1 MSRFLNGLE
10 GEGEG
15 RKKRGRTEEYSSL
28 RSGLVDLVESG
39 LGVGDELDGMI
50 RRLSG
55 DAATYEE
62 GIDQSRRDL
71 DYFERKNPTAS
82 KLITGAGVG
91 ASLFIPGATAAK
103 IAQAG
108 TRTARSIKMGVAAS
122 AEGAAYGYL
131 AGRDEERFD
140 SALLGAGIGGAL
152 GAGVGRFLTK
162 GADEYAAVKKA
173 DSENIGVGGAIGGD
187 EGYKRK
193 GAVAER
199 RGQRSVNTSAKNRKI
214 RTYAD
219 FGENVPNDLKRNSI
233 LDTGEAISMTARNWG
248 INNIGLRPTVL
259 VQRAE
264 LGMRKARNENDFHF
278 ADSEEK
284 FKLLTENRKISLA
297 LSNLGKRP
305 IGPARKTLGEIEETV
320 TWDDVY
326 RQADSVDERE
336 ALDLYKTELDEALEL
351 DFDDWQGP
359 IGEKLYAPRSAF
371 GDGAQ
376 PEALEI
382 DEYGVVGNLGNLKN
396 PAEALRE
403 LRNDIS
409 DARVLRM
416 TFEEAGVDFAAV
428 SGKKKYAGLK
438 KKKKREQSRLEAQM
452 EEIEKAVKGEILASP
467 GNNARVADAA
477 SANMANLMR
486 SVYVASRTGGDALGA
501 QARKAAS
508 TALLATPTNAV
519 LNLGETV
526 TAPVVQNGIS
536 AAVRSFPQLIRSGIR
551 KQLGKEDQKWLNA
564 NQLGVPDDQFAGELM
579 NAGKKGFSK
588 WLTWASKGLYKYTG
602 TSGSHRMTQEAL
614 GNSAVKRGASLAKAG
629 KLEKLRK
636 HKGMDG
642 LTQSEF
648 DSTVRALKDFDEL
661 GYDKMPETSRRWL
674 GNFAGASMDEW
685 QAISPMSMP
694 KALLDNPNGRVG
706 YSMLSYMIINMN
718 NVVNNVG
725 RNIMK
730 VNKYGLN
737 SKEGQE
743 AFRTAQKNSASWLA
757 MFGVFAGIWD
767 DMRNT
772 LIADND
778 YEAEKILTF
787 EGVSNA
793 ALNQIASNLSGGLM
807 NIRAEQYGGELIDP
821 FNPAPV
827 GLTRDA
833 LNVGANMIGGVFGG
847 EVNVPAAARFVES
860 SVPGFSQA
868 NKLSR
873 MGMLDPDNFERLL
886 EGKRFRG
893 EKLLSE

>member
-1 MSRFLNGLE
+1 MSRFLDGLE
-10 GEGEG
+10 GKEES
-15 RKKRGRTEEYSSL
+15 RKKRGRTEGYSSL

-39 LGVGDELDGMI
+39 VGLGDELDGMI

-55 DAATYEE
+55 QAATLDE

-71 DYFERKNPTAS
+71 DYFERKNPVAS
-82 KLITGAGVG
+82 KLLTGAGIG
-91 ASLFIPGATAAK
+91 ASLIIPGATASK

-108 TRTARSIKMGVAAS
+108 TRAARSIKMGVATA
-122 AEGAAYGYL
+122 AEGAVYGAL
-131 AGRDEERFD
+131 AGRDEERLD
-140 SALLGAGIGGAL
+140 SALLGGAIGGAL

-199 RGQRSVNTSAKNRKI
+199 NGQKSVDTSAKI

-233 LDTGEAISMTARNWG
+233 LDTGEAITMTARNWG
-248 INNIGLRPTVL
+248 INNIGLRPAAL
-259 VQRAE
+259 IQRAE
-264 LGMRKARNENDFHF
+264 LGMRKARNENDFYF

-284 FKLLTENRKISLA
+284 FKLLGENRKIALA

-305 IGPARKTLGEIEETV
+305 IGPARKGLGEIEETV

-326 RQADSVDERE
+326 RQADSADER
-336 ALDLYKTELDEALEL
+336 AAIDLYKTELDEALEL
-351 DFDDWQGP
+351 DFDDWQGAL
-359 IGEKLYAPRSAF
+359 GDKLYSPRATF

-376 PEALEI
+376 PSALEV
-382 DEYGVVGNLGNLKN
+382 DDYGIVGNLSNLKN

-428 SGKKKYAGLK
+428 SGKKNYAGLK

-452 EEIEKAVKGEILASP
+452 EEIQKAVKGEILASP
-467 GNNARVADAA
+467 GNNALVADAV

-486 SVYVASRTGGDALGA
+486 SVYVASRTGGNALGA

-579 NAGKKGFSK
+579 NAGTKGFSK

-614 GNSAVKRGASLAKAG
+614 GNSAVKRGISLAKTG

-648 DSTVRALKDFDEL
+648 DSTVRALKDFDEM

-718 NVVNNVG
+718 NVANNVG
-725 RNIMK
+725 RNILK

-772 LIADND
+772 MLADND
-778 YEAEKILTF
+778 NYEVDKILTF

-793 ALNQIASNLSGGLM
+793 ALNQVFSNLSGGLV
-807 NIRAEQYGGELIDP
+807 NIRAEQYGGQIIDP

-833 LNVGANMIGGVFGG
+833 LNVGANLAGGMFGR
-847 EVNVPAAARFVES
+847 EVNVPAAQRFVES

-886 EGKRFRG
+886 EGKTFRG

>member
-1 MSRFLNGLE
+1 
-10 GEGEG
+10 
-15 RKKRGRTEEYSSL
+15 
-28 RSGLVDLVESG
+28 
-39 LGVGDELDGMI
+39 
-50 RRLSG
+50 
-55 DAATYEE
+55 
-62 GIDQSRRDL
+62 
-71 DYFERKNPTAS
+71 
-82 KLITGAGVG
+82 
-91 ASLFIPGATAAK
+91 
-103 IAQAG
+103 
-108 TRTARSIKMGVAAS
+108 
-122 AEGAAYGYL
+122 
-131 AGRDEERFD
+131 
-140 SALLGAGIGGAL
+140 
-152 GAGVGRFLTK
+152 
-162 GADEYAAVKKA
+162 
-173 DSENIGVGGAIGGD
+173 
-187 EGYKRK
+187 
-193 GAVAER
+193 
-199 RGQRSVNTSAKNRKI
+199 
-214 RTYAD
+214 
-219 FGENVPNDLKRNSI
+219 
-233 LDTGEAISMTARNWG
+233 
-248 INNIGLRPTVL
+248 
-259 VQRAE
+259 
-264 LGMRKARNENDFHF
+264 
-278 ADSEEK
+278 
-284 FKLLTENRKISLA
+284 
-297 LSNLGKRP
+297 
-305 IGPARKTLGEIEETV
+305 
-320 TWDDVY
+320 
-326 RQADSVDERE
+326 
-336 ALDLYKTELDEALEL
+336 
-351 DFDDWQGP
+351 
-359 IGEKLYAPRSAF
+359 
-371 GDGAQ
+371 
-376 PEALEI
+376 
-382 DEYGVVGNLGNLKN
+382 
-396 PAEALRE
+396 
-403 LRNDIS
+403 
-409 DARVLRM
+409 
-416 TFEEAGVDFAAV
+416 
-428 SGKKKYAGLK
+428 
-438 KKKKREQSRLEAQM
+438 
-452 EEIEKAVKGEILASP
+452 
-467 GNNARVADAA
+467 
-477 SANMANLMR
+477 MANLMR

-536 AAVRSFPQLIRSGIR
+536 SAVRSFPQLIRSGIR